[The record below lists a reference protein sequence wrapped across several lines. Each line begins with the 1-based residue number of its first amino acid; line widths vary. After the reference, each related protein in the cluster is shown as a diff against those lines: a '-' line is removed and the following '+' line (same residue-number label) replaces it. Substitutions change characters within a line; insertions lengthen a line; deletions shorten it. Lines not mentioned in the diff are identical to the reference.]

1 MATTVKRRKQRQL
14 RGQRRFAAL
23 LQQKVNGEEGIEH
36 KTVPI
41 HHLSYASA
49 PSTDGTVLV
58 ALAGLAVLHLGEDSE
73 KRVVPVLR
81 DHGQPFF
88 GTALLHALHAQ
99 VALAGSRV
107 SQEER
112 IGWLAV
118 REEEEEYD
126 LHCIVDSENLD
137 VFDSL
142 RFPLVGEAMFV
153 QCEED
158 ASTPV
163 RRYGNLM

>member
-58 ALAGLAVLHLGEDSE
+58 ALAGLAVLHLGEDGE

-88 GTALLHALHAQ
+88 GTALLHTLHAQ
-99 VALAGSRV
+99 VALAGGRV
-107 SQEER
+107 S
-112 IGWLAV
+112 
-118 REEEEEYD
+118 
-126 LHCIVDSENLD
+126 
-137 VFDSL
+137 
-142 RFPLVGEAMFV
+142 
-153 QCEED
+153 
-158 ASTPV
+158 
-163 RRYGNLM
+163 